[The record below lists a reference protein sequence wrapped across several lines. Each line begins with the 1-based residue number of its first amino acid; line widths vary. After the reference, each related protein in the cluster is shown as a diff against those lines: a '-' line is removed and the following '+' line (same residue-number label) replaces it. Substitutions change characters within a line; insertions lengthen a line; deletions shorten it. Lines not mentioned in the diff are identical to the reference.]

1 MTKIVVTGGSGKAGR
16 AVVRDLLDHGY
27 DVLNVDLMPSRDALV
42 PFLPA
47 NLTDLGQTI
56 EALSGAELMDGAD
69 AVVHL
74 AAIPAPD
81 KATPEVIFRTNTM
94 STYTVFSAAVT
105 LGLKRV
111 VWASSETTLGLPFHR
126 PPDYAPI
133 DEEHTLRPESSY
145 ALSKVLGE
153 EMARQ
158 FSRWSGI
165 PIIGLRFSNVMERED
180 YERFASFWDDPI
192 VRKWNLWSYVDES
205 HVAQS
210 CRLALEADI
219 QGAEAFIIAAADTVM
234 KRPSRDLMAEVFP
247 GVPVKDGVAE
257 HGTLLD
263 IEKAR
268 RVLGYSPEFTWRELL

>member
-1 MTKIVVTGGSGKAGR
+1 MRHAAYGRGDPLVTVDASATAASPGEVLRPHLVEELAE
-16 AVVRDLLDHGY
+16 LLDL
-27 DVLNVDLMPSRDALV
+27 VLLLVRNDDAGLAEHLLRAADRGAH
-42 PFLPA
+42 PQRPLAYPNLPIKKA
-47 NLTDLGQTI
+47 VAVGVI
-56 EALSGAELMDGAD
+56 EA
-69 AVVHL
+69 
-74 AAIPAPD
+74 
-81 KATPEVIFRTNTM
+81 
-94 STYTVFSAAVT
+94 
-105 LGLKRV
+105 
-111 VWASSETTLGLPFHR
+111 
-126 PPDYAPI
+126 PI
-133 DEEHTLRPESSY
+133 RN
-145 ALSKVLGE
+145 
-153 EMARQ
+153 R
-158 FSRWSGI
+158 RWSGI

-219 QGAEAFIIAAADTVM
+219 QGADAFIIAAADTVM